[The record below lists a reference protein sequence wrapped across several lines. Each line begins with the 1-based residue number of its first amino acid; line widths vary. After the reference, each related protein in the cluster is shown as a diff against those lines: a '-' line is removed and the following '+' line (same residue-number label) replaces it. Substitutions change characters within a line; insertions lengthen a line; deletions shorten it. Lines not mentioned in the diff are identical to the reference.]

1 MKTTKFILVLVLFSP
16 LYLFPQGNETNSI
29 DALLTDWHNA
39 AASIDQNLYFSYI
52 DDQGIYIGTDSTE
65 IWTKQ
70 EFYDWSTPHFE
81 KKKTWSFK
89 ATQRHIYMSD
99 DQKTAWFDELI
110 DYGKGTLR
118 GSGVLQKR
126 PQGWR
131 IMQYVLSV
139 PVPNDKFVSV
149 MDLILAEEPG
159 SPEK

>member
-70 EFYDWSTPHFE
+70 EFYE
-81 KKKTWSFK
+81 K
-89 ATQRHIYMSD
+89 
-99 DQKTAWFDELI
+99 
-110 DYGKGTLR
+110 
-118 GSGVLQKR
+118 
-126 PQGWR
+126 
-131 IMQYVLSV
+131 
-139 PVPNDKFVSV
+139 
-149 MDLILAEEPG
+149 
-159 SPEK
+159 